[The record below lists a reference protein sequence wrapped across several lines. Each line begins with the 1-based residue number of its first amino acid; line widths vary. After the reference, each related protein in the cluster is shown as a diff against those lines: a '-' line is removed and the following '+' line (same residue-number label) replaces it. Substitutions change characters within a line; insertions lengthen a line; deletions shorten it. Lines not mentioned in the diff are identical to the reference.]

1 MNDKLTIISLF
12 NQNYTIG
19 NIYLELKSKY
29 TQLEI
34 GSIIAESEITMDSQ
48 CLIVPSKLNFISNIE
63 KFKINTEN

>member
-34 GSIIAESEITMDSQ
+34 GSIIAESEITMDSEF
-48 CLIVPSKLNFISNIE
+48 LIVPSKLNFISNIA

>member
-19 NIYLELKSKY
+19 NIYLELKNKY

-34 GSIIAESEITMDSQ
+34 GSIIAESEITMDSEF
-48 CLIVPSKLNFISNIE
+48 LIVPSKLNFISNIA